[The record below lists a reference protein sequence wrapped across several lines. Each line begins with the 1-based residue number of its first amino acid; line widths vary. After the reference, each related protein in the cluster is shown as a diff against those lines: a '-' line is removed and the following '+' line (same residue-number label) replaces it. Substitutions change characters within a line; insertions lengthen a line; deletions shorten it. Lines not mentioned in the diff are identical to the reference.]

1 MGMKLLTNQSI
12 DRFIPKPTKAYGD
25 DLVCERN
32 IACDMCW
39 EVSLS

>member
-1 MGMKLLTNQSI
+1 MGMELPTDQSI

-32 IACDMCW
+32 ITSDRCG
-39 EVSLS
+39 ETSLS